1 MSKYCEICQ
10 REHKIRPKEFC
21 RALNA
26 HGGLNKNLDINSF
39 MNEFMELKND
49 L

>member
-10 REHKIRPKEFC
+10 YDHKIRPKEFC

-26 HGGLNKNLDINSF
+26 PGGLNKNLDINQF
-39 MNEFMELKND
+39 MNEFMELKFE
-49 L
+49 